1 MAEVYYL
8 VQAYKTK
15 EDPKY
20 NSHIYPSYLTSYD
33 LTLGG
38 DGFGLQTGFHD
49 ALKFEKMEIAK
60 KWLNYATNKFME
72 RSWDIVPMDARLLGR
87 AKLMYVVT
95 EP

>member
-1 MAEVYYL
+1 MAEIYYL

-20 NSHIYPSYLTSYD
+20 NTHLCPSYLTSYN

-49 ALKFEKMEIAK
+49 ALKFEKMETAQ
-60 KWLNYATNKFME
+60 KWLNYAATRFNE
-72 RSWDIVPMDARLLGR
+72 RSWDIVPMDVRLLGR
-87 AKLMYVVT
+87 VKPLYIVT
-95 EP
+95 ES